1 MKDRILMIMEHEN
14 LTYSKFAET
23 IGIQRPAMSHIIS
36 GRNNPSLEVYKKIL
50 DKFKYVDPDWLL
62 NGSGSMMRGYAPNS
76 EPDLF
81 SNIAINPPKVQV
93 VSENRKE
100 IGLKVPQNEVKQPI
114 QEQVIIQKSESK
126 KVSKI
131 MIFYTDDTYDTFIP
145 EKSRKE

>member
-1 MKDRILMIMEHEN
+1 MKDRILKIMEYEN
-14 LTYSKFAET
+14 LTYSRFAET

-62 NGSGSMMRGYAPNS
+62 NGTGTMMRGNKIS

-81 SNIAINPPKVQV
+81 SNMPLEPPKVQV
-93 VSENRKE
+93 ISENRRE
-100 IGLKVPQNEVKQPI
+100 MGVQNTQNVIKQVVQEPI
-114 QEQVIIQKSESK
+114 IVQKIESK

-131 MIFYTDDTYDTFIP
+131 MIFYSDDTYDTFIA
-145 EKSRKE
+145 EKNKKD